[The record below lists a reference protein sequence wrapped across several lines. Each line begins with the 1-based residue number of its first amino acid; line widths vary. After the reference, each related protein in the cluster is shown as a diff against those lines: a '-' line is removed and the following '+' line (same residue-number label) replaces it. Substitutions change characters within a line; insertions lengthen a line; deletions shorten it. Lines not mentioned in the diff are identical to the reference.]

1 MKHPPKQHRSVR
13 SRPKLTDPSERSE
26 AITIAD
32 ILEQRPLMFWGG
44 VWATVV
50 LVALVALSGLLN
62 PSASTGQRASGA
74 AVGTST
80 VAVQADHKS
89 RIPLW
94 LFGAI
99 ALSCTAGSIF
109 VSKHLT
115 QTDPLHPTPRPRPRP
130 PRAVKQAARK
140 ASLPPVSKVKQK
152 KLRPANPQTRSVPS
166 GSTSTLASRVRQ
178 PYPVPAYPQPP
189 AQPAIVP
196 TRRSTALPAQA
207 YPVPRPAPPVSQPAV
222 TIVPSEENHPLD
234 WGEASLADMLDLRK
248 QRSLSS
254 WL

>member
-13 SRPKLTDPSERSE
+13 PRPKVSDPSDRPEVT
-26 AITIAD
+26 TIAD
-32 ILEQRPLMFWGG
+32 ILEHRPLMFWGG

-80 VAVQADHKS
+80 VAVQSEHKS

-115 QTDPLHPTPRPRPRP
+115 QADPLHPTPRPRTRP
-130 PRAVKQAARK
+130 PRAVKPVAVK
-140 ASLPPVSKVKQK
+140 ASLPAVGKAKQK
-152 KLRPANPQTRSVPS
+152 KLRPVKPQTRSAALRPT
-166 GSTSTLASRVRQ
+166 TSAMPPRVRQ
-178 PYPVPAYPQPP
+178 PYPVPGYPLPP
-189 AQPAIVP
+189 KPAIVP
-196 TRRSTALPAQA
+196 TRTSAGLPTQA
-207 YPVPRPAPPVSQPAV
+207 YPVPRPAPPVTQPAV
-222 TIVPSEENHPLD
+222 SIVPSEENHPLD

-248 QRSLSS
+248 QRSLYFD
-254 WL
+254 